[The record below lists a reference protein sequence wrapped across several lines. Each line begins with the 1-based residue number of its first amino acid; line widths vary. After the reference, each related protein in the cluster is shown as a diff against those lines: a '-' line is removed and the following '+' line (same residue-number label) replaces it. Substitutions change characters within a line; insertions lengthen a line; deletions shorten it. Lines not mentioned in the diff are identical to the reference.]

1 MINTSVKTTTCDIL
15 RNDNKK
21 YNLCY
26 DIGENGSK
34 TYAGFNNMKDLIN
47 GINAV
52 QNVYEYMIHE
62 ERCLYFD
69 KDFSSDC
76 EYKSSLM
83 TIKEFNTFNKSLFS
97 AIYNKLK
104 NIILQLI
111 WNA

>member
-52 QNVYEYMIHE
+52 QNVL
-62 ERCLYFD
+62 R
-69 KDFSSDC
+69 
-76 EYKSSLM
+76 
-83 TIKEFNTFNKSLFS
+83 
-97 AIYNKLK
+97 LK
-104 NIILQLI
+104 NSINPIEQLG
-111 WNA
+111 